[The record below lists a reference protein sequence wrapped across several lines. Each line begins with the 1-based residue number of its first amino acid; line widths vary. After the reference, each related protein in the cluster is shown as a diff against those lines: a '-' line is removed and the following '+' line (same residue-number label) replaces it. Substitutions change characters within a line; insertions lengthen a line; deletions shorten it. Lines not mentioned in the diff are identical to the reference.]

1 MHRQF
6 LADSQEY
13 IILVPIFLT
22 LMLFKILVYQFSHIW
37 WLGKGAM
44 RTNLR
49 IGTM

>member
-6 LADSQEY
+6 LADSQKY
-13 IILVPIFLT
+13 IILVPILLT
-22 LMLFKILVYQFSHIW
+22 LMLFKILVYQFW